1 MTLAMIEPSGKNSA
15 ASSLNLTPVTDGSVL
30 NFKASRPETV
40 SQIENPVDFQSPES
54 LQIVRESSHPNKS
67 VTVQAGYRRIWDD
80 QSALKKIAF
89 DHQETGCAYVSANFS
104 F

>member
-1 MTLAMIEPSGKNSA
+1 MMLAMNEPLDNNST
-15 ASSLNLTPVTDGSVL
+15 ASPLELTPNTGSSHLNLNS
-30 NFKASRPETV
+30 SQPEV
-40 SQIENPVDFQSPES
+40 ISQNKSPVDVQPPES
-54 LQIVRESSHPNKS
+54 SQLVRENSHTHQP

-80 QSALKKIAF
+80 QSALKKIAC